1 MNMSRAKFITVEG
14 IEGVGKSTAVKYI
27 QEYLKTKKIKFILT
41 REPGGTPI
49 AEKLRTIL
57 LTPNT
62 EEKISSETELLLMFA
77 CRAQHVSN
85 VILPALKSGEWVVSD
100 RFIDASFAYQGGGR
114 KMNLEQI
121 TELEKWVLQGLQPDV
136 TILLDAPPKI
146 GLTRAKNR
154 GAHDRI
160 EQEKVDFF
168 DRVREVYLQ
177 RAKKYSARFRVIDAS
192 KPLAHVNNELKI
204 ILDQI
209 TS

>member
-114 KMNLEQI
+114 KMN
-121 TELEKWVLQGLQPDV
+121 
-136 TILLDAPPKI
+136 
-146 GLTRAKNR
+146 
-154 GAHDRI
+154 
-160 EQEKVDFF
+160 
-168 DRVREVYLQ
+168 
-177 RAKKYSARFRVIDAS
+177 
-192 KPLAHVNNELKI
+192 
-204 ILDQI
+204 
-209 TS
+209 